1 MMMTFTEE
9 TAERLIMTRYYSEQI
24 GKDTSIDELY
34 KILNDLSPEELRRL
48 NNNDSGLVTKEML
61 IAKCIEKSIE
71 KFYIFIREISH
82 ARRKITKARQ
92 MQVFYEKT
100 YWKDIA
106 CGVPENEAKESLS
119 LACS

>member
-34 KILNDLSPEELRRL
+34 KILNDLSSEELRRL

>member
-1 MMMTFTEE
+1 MTTFTKE
-9 TAERLIMTRYYSEQI
+9 TAEHLIMTRYYSEQI

-34 KILNDLSPEELRRL
+34 TMLNDLSPEELCKL
-48 NNNDSGLVTKEML
+48 NNNYNGLVTKEML

-71 KFYIFIREISH
+71 KFYNFIREIPYS
-82 ARRKITKARQ
+82 RRKITKARQ

-106 CGVPENEAKESLS
+106 RGIPENEAKEALS